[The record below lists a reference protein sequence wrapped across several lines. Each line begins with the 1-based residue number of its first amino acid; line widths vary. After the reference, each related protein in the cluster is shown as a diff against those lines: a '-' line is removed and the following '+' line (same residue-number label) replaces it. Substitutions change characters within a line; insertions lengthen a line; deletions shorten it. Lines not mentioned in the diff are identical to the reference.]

1 MTGYSFLQVEGELSE
16 DTRLVELDES
26 QKSEHTVFILPP
38 EPPAN
43 DGPDPPPKYMCVSNT
58 LSLTYKFTCNLSRNL
73 PTYKKERKAF
83 HLKSVFLLK
92 CMCYIHTI
100 PIIVLTFAS
109 FLLIC
114 SVVVYLSTDLM
125 LHFVLYLNSI

>member
-58 LSLTYKFTCNLSRNL
+58 FSLTYKFTCNLSRNL
-73 PTYKKERKAF
+73 PTYKKERNVF
-83 HLKSVFLLK
+83 QLKSVF
-92 CMCYIHTI
+92 C
-100 PIIVLTFAS
+100 
-109 FLLIC
+109 
-114 SVVVYLSTDLM
+114 
-125 LHFVLYLNSI
+125 